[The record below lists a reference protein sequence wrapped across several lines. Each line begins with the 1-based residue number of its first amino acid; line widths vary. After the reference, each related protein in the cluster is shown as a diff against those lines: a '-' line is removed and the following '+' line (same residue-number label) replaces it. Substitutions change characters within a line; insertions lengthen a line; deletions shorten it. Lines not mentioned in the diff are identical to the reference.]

1 MNRKAIIVGIKKEKL
16 TVDEK
21 IFLKKEKPWGVILF
35 SRNIKNLDQLKL
47 LVKSI
52 KDIFKDK
59 NYPIIIDQEGGKVSR
74 LNKILD
80 FSLFSQGFFGNVYKN
95 NNKFFQRSYKIYT
108 DALFN
113 ILKDVGININTVP
126 VLDVRKNGPL
136 NFIKDRSFSHD
147 PYIVTK
153 IGKLCIDL
161 HQKNKIGT
169 VTKHIPGHG
178 ETSID
183 SHFATPI
190 VNTSKK
196 KLLKKD
202 FKIFKDCKSIFTMT
216 AHVIYKSYDS
226 KNVCTHSKII
236 INNLIRKK
244 IKFKGIIISDDI
256 SMKALKFNLIK
267 NAVKALEA
275 GCNLIL
281 HCNGN
286 IKEMTLLSKVI
297 PKIDKFTRKKTTQF
311 YKFLG

>member
-136 NFIKDRSFSHD
+136 NFIRDRSFSHD

-161 HQKNKIGT
+161 HQKNKIGA

-183 SHFATPI
+183 SHFSTPI

-196 KLLKKD
+196 KLFKKD

-275 GCNLIL
+275 GCNLVL

>member
-244 IKFKGIIISDDI
+244 IKT
-256 SMKALKFNLIK
+256 MK
-267 NAVKALEA
+267 
-275 GCNLIL
+275 
-281 HCNGN
+281 
-286 IKEMTLLSKVI
+286 
-297 PKIDKFTRKKTTQF
+297 
-311 YKFLG
+311 

>member
-16 TVDEK
+16 TLEEK
-21 IFLKKEKPWGVILF
+21 NFLIKEKPWGVILF
-35 SRNIKNLDQLKL
+35 SRNVKNIKQLKS
-47 LVKSI
+47 LVGSI

-59 NYPIIIDQEGGKVSR
+59 NYPIIIDQEGGRISR
-74 LNKILD
+74 LDKILD
-80 FSLFSQGFFGNVYKN
+80 FSLFSQGFFGNIYKN
-95 NNKFFQRSYKIYT
+95 NNKFFLRSYKIYVDT
-108 DALFN
+108 VCN
-113 ILKDVGININTVP
+113 ILKDVGININTAP
-126 VLDVRKNGPL
+126 VLDVKRKQIS
-136 NFIKDRSFSHD
+136 NFIDDRSFSHD
-147 PYIVTK
+147 PYIVSK

-161 HQKNKIGT
+161 YQKNKIAT

-178 ETSID
+178 GTHID

-190 VNTSKK
+190 IKESKK
-196 KLLKKD
+196 RLLRKD
-202 FKIFKDCKSIFTMT
+202 FKPFKDCKSFFTMT
-216 AHVIYKSYDS
+216 AHAIYKLYDP
-226 KNVCTHSKII
+226 KNVCTHSDII

-267 NAVKALEA
+267 NTLKALDA

-286 IKEMTLLSKVI
+286 IKEMKLLSKVI
-297 PKIDKFTRKKTTQF
+297 PKIDKFTQKKTTQF

>member
-108 DALFN
+108 DSLFN

-136 NFIKDRSFSHD
+136 NFIRDRSFSHD

-183 SHFATPI
+183 SHFSTPI

-196 KLLKKD
+196 KLFKKD

-286 IKEMTLLSKVI
+286 IKEMRVLSKVI
-297 PKIDKFTRKKTTQF
+297 PKIDKFTQKKTTQF

>member
-80 FSLFSQGFFGNVYKN
+80 FSLFSQGFFGNVYKD

-108 DALFN
+108 DTLFN
-113 ILKDVGININTVP
+113 IFKDVGININTAP
-126 VLDVRKNGPL
+126 VLDVRKNRPL

-153 IGKLCIDL
+153 IGRLCIDL

-178 ETSID
+178 GTSID

-190 VNTSKK
+190 VNTPKK

-202 FKIFKDCKSIFTMT
+202 FKVFKDCKSFFTMT

-256 SMKALKFNLIK
+256 SMKALKFNLTK

-275 GCNLIL
+275 GCNLVL